1 MVNDVQT
8 RAMTIQ
14 QTGAGGQQGG
24 GGGNINNQMVLH
36 EIKDRLNN
44 VGNDVSVLINR
55 PQPAMVSVGGG
66 QLCVCS
72 DQQTA
77 TSYGKCWRGAVVCVF

>member
-8 RAMTIQ
+8 RTMTIQ

-24 GGGNINNQMVLH
+24 GGGNINDQIVLH

-55 PQPAMVSVGGG
+55 PQPAMVSVGVGG
-66 QLCVCS
+66 GGVIS
-72 DQQTA
+72 E
-77 TSYGKCWRGAVVCVF
+77 

>member
-1 MVNDVQT
+1 MWDRAVVNDVQT

-55 PQPAMVSVGGG
+55 PQPAIVSVGVRGG
-66 QLCVCS
+66 E
-72 DQQTA
+72 
-77 TSYGKCWRGAVVCVF
+77 GGEGAVACVLF